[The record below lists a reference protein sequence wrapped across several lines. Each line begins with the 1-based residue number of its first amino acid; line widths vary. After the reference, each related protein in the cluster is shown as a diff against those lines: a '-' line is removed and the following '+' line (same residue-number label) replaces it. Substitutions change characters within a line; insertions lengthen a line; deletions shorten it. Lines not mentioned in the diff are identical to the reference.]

1 MEFKKGSIS
10 VIDDIF
16 TQDECSRLIKY
27 YNDNFDRA
35 IIRPDYRNLKF
46 LEIVSHYDQK
56 PFDDFCK
63 KNVSKIMDWMD
74 YRYRIQRAHIERRHP
89 GSYMKWHLD
98 SAFDLTVF
106 TSVTYLND
114 DYDGGHTVIRPHG
127 DETDDHNI
135 EIVPRVGRTVFF
147 HGAYHD
153 HCVSEVSGGERYT
166 IPMWYMT
173 MPPDLP
179 DKHKWWL

>member
-1 MEFKKGSIS
+1 MRIS
-10 VIDDIF
+10 DWSSDV
-16 TQDECSRLIKY
+16 CS
-27 YNDNFDRA
+27 
-35 IIRPDYRNLKF
+35 
-46 LEIVSHYDQK
+46 S
-56 PFDDFCK
+56 
-63 KNVSKIMDWMD
+63 
-74 YRYRIQRAHIERRHP
+74 
-89 GSYMKWHLD
+89 
-98 SAFDLTVF
+98 DL
-106 TSVTYLND
+106 LND

-166 IPMWYMT
+166 IPMRYMT

-179 DKHKWWL
+179 DKHKWRSEERRVGKECVSTCSSRWGPYH